1 MSNIWEEKMNEYY
14 MRKKYNL
21 KKNEKIF
28 KYEKQY
34 YYEGLVLQE
43 KKYPKMIDGRLIL
56 KKKMIY
62 IKCFYLMTL

>member
-28 KYEKQY
+28 KYEKQH

-43 KKYPKMIDGRLIL
+43 FPNPKMIDGKLIL
-56 KKKMIY
+56 KKKMKY
-62 IKCFYLMTL
+62 IKCFYPMIL